1 MAKNKTKNALAG
13 TINTVSGGSK
23 AANAVAGAKNSLIEA
38 ARNAKNAYQEAQG
51 RAASQQARLADER
64 EQQRQQEER
73 ERQMQEFLNNYAPS
87 VDFMGVYNDYANR
100 MGNIL
105 QQQKDALSQQTTSK
119 ARSAY
124 VANEQSK
131 AEIPRLLSNAGLS
144 GGIAEKVRGNQDTSY
159 QQNIANILSE
169 NATQGAQLE
178 RNNANLISEAYKEAM
193 SNQQAVDNER
203 ALASQQYANQLAL
216 QQQQQEYAR
225 QQAEQEAADSI
236 ASASLGRVSGD
247 IYKKKN
253 GKKVLSSSQANQ
265 IASIY
270 NTAKSSGASQSTLN
284 QLQSAMTEAAT
295 QRWNEKYGSKK
306 NPSISYQAY
315 IKKYVTDRIS

>member
-1 MAKNKTKNALAG
+1 MAKNKIKNALAG

-23 AANAVAGAKNSLIEA
+23 AAAAVAGAKNSLMKA
-38 ARNAKNAYQEAQG
+38 ANNAKNAYKEAQG

-124 VANEQSK
+124 VTNEQSK

-203 ALASQQYANQLAL
+203 ALAAQQYANQLAL
-216 QQQQQEYAR
+216 QQQQQEYEAEERKQQNLMNELQNAASSYKNILNNKNKMVSSVSNQLSGLKKDLAAR
-225 QQAEQEAADSI
+225 GADEATLKAADAYI
-236 ASASLGRVSGD
+236 L
-247 IYKKKN
+247 
-253 GKKVLSSSQANQ
+253 
-265 IASIY
+265 
-270 NTAKSSGASQSTLN
+270 
-284 QLQSAMTEAAT
+284 AAT
-295 QRWNEKYGSKK
+295 EERYYQKLAEGKMKMSKKDYMQKYG
-306 NPSISYQAY
+306 Y
-315 IKKYVTDRIS
+315 DRIK